1 MKQKYS
7 KCPSCGFATL
17 YTEPQRSEE
26 PQEWTPEM
34 VAATLKDRPFA
45 ASTIASHHNAAL
57 AAERERYEMALS
69 DSQRRGEKLD
79 ELTKQIA
86 AEREKAANWESIALS

>member
-17 YTEPQRSEE
+17 YTEPQRSEQ

-34 VAATLKDRPFA
+34 VAATWTAK
-45 ASTIASHHNAAL
+45 I
-57 AAERERYEMALS
+57 
-69 DSQRRGEKLD
+69 QRQLD
-79 ELTKQIA
+79 EIDADL
-86 AEREKAANWESIALS
+86 ANLIEQMKGGR